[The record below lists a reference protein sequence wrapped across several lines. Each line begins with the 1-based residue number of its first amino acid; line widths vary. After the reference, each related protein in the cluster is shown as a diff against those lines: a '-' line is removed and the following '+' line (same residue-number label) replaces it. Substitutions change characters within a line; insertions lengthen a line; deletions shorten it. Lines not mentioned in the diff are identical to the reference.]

1 MENRW
6 AKDMEG
12 GSKIYAHVETIKD
25 QGSDRPS
32 SYSGYFIEEDA
43 AGNRT
48 AYTFDFPNE
57 YDPDADPSSYIKQ
70 VNDVPSFKEG

>member
-25 QGSDRPS
+25 QGSDRQLLF
-32 SYSGYFIEEDA
+32 GYFIEEDA

-57 YDPDADPSSYIKQ
+57 YDPDADPQ
-70 VNDVPSFKEG
+70 FLHQTGQ